1 MDESKERE
9 ILYKYKNPLDAI
21 PKMGVFENDQ
31 NCFVVTTNDMTLF
44 VNIKTGEEVDIAA
57 NEDVKNIQNIGLSG
71 NNDEFFILA
80 NKQEGRLGYYLFSVE
95 IERPNRIATYLIK
108 WENKL
113 DIANCDIQMLD
124 KCMHDGK
131 QHYSLVVS
139 YKCIEINTFNVF
151 VFDLQTKLIEFWHES
166 FQLWESPVKG
176 FLLPSHDFLIISKLG
191 INVIAIGQKGERV
204 INDQEGFKRMIHS
217 LGSCNYLK
225 IEPEQH
231 ILFACQYYDDRQICI
246 QDQYDNQNQQTQF
259 EDVYKIKIHEITL
272 RELMLIQSL
281 YSCKTAS
288 EVSQLVKMQPSPLIF
303 FKVYLELHIKSM
315 IPYLSFDARSLLHL
329 L

>member
-166 FQLWESPVKG
+166 F
-176 FLLPSHDFLIISKLG
+176 
-191 INVIAIGQKGERV
+191 
-204 INDQEGFKRMIHS
+204 
-217 LGSCNYLK
+217 
-225 IEPEQH
+225 
-231 ILFACQYYDDRQICI
+231 
-246 QDQYDNQNQQTQF
+246 
-259 EDVYKIKIHEITL
+259 
-272 RELMLIQSL
+272 
-281 YSCKTAS
+281 
-288 EVSQLVKMQPSPLIF
+288 
-303 FKVYLELHIKSM
+303 
-315 IPYLSFDARSLLHL
+315 
-329 L
+329 